1 MQEEGSDVH
10 ENTQAVPKDLHS
22 SKKLKRIIE
31 KAEKRGIVYKP
42 QKLRHLLEQYGEV
55 GRVYLAPE
63 DPLVRKKRKKMGGNS
78 GRNFTEG
85 WIEFE
90 DKKDAKMVAQLLNG
104 QPMGG
109 KKRSSHYYDLWCIKY
124 LPKFK
129 WDHLTEE
136 LNYQRA
142 VQDQKMAA
150 EVAAA
155 KRDRDFYLS
164 RVDRAKAVE
173 SIIERNKRKEPKD
186 DGSEAAGKES
196 NGPRVKRQFTQKK
209 VKPDP
214 TKANETSLGPS
225 QSLLEKLAG
234 NKKKKS

>member
-1 MQEEGSDVH
+1 MTKNFNNH
-10 ENTQAVPKDLHS
+10 A
-22 SKKLKRIIE
+22 
-31 KAEKRGIVYKP
+31 
-42 QKLRHLLEQYGEV
+42 
-55 GRVYLAPE
+55 

-104 QPMGG
+104 EPMGG
-109 KKRSSHYYDLWCIKY
+109 KKRSAHYYDLWCIKY

-173 SIIERNKRKEPKD
+173 SIIERNKQKD
-186 DGSEAAGKES
+186 GGSVADGKES
-196 NGPRVKRQFTQKK
+196 SGPRVKRQFTQKK

-214 TKANETSLGPS
+214 TKANEPSSGPS

-234 NKKKKS
+234 NKKKKT